1 MQNNS
6 YPKYFISILVIAILL
21 IASACGGSTTE
32 QLQEAASSNQEEE
45 VVETQDESEL
55 QEEEVETGNIETE
68 ENPTDIP
75 ATDTLQPTEPSP
87 TATSEPTQP
96 PPTSTPEPEPI
107 TIVSQGFGQN
117 DRSIG
122 YSFLVENPNVGLAFE
137 DSQYQLAALDES
149 GAIVDT
155 DSGFIALLLPE
166 QKLGIG
172 GTLFVE
178 EGVTVS
184 SIEIQLNA
192 GSPQSTESI
201 PNFTVELPTYIPGDF
216 FSYVN
221 GIIQSPYNRTFSDI
235 KVSAVVYN
243 AEDQII
249 GGGFTYVNFILAN
262 ERTGV
267 SVSVESSSDVARVE
281 LYPVLS
287 GLSLFRENNDI
298 PENTESLSLINE
310 GFGQDERSAG
320 YGFLIENPN
329 IGHTIENSQYRI
341 TFYSADGTVLETDEG
356 YINIIL
362 PEQTLGIGGEIYL
375 DESQVVDSIETQI
388 LAENYIE
395 TSEELPQLTSENV
408 TYSQGSFSS
417 EVTGFITSPYSQD
430 ITNLLVSAILFD
442 ENGNIIG
449 GGYTYLDFAAANS
462 KSAVEVSVTANGV
475 PESVELYALPTSL
488 SDFE

>member
-1 MQNNS
+1 MQKNFHRNH
-6 YPKYFISILVIAILL
+6 FISILILAL
-21 IASACGGSTTE
+21 LFVSACGGTTTE
-32 QLQEAASSNQEEE
+32 QLQEAASSNQEDE
-45 VVETQDESEL
+45 VIEAQDESES
-55 QEEEVETGNIETE
+55 QEGQIEAENSETE
-68 ENPTDIP
+68 KNPTEIS
-75 ATDTLQPTEPSP
+75 ATNTPEPTEPSP
-87 TATSEPTQP
+87 TATSAPTEP

-122 YSFLVENPNVGLAFE
+122 YSFLIKNPNVGLAFE

-172 GTLFVE
+172 GTLFVD

-184 SIEIQLNA
+184 SIQIQLNA
-192 GSPQSTESI
+192 GSPQATESI
-201 PNFTVELPTYIPGDF
+201 PNFTVELPTYVSGDF

-221 GIIQSPYNRTFSDI
+221 GIIQSPYNRDFSNI
-235 KVSAVVYN
+235 RVSTIVYN
-243 AEDQII
+243 AEDEII
-249 GGGFTYVNFILAN
+249 GGGYTYVNFILAN
-262 ERTGV
+262 ESTGV
-267 SVSVESSSDVARVE
+267 SVSVESNGEVARAE

-287 GLSLFRENNDI
+287 GLSLFQENNDL
-298 PENTESLSLINE
+298 PENTEPLSLINE

-362 PEQTLGIGGEIYL
+362 PEQELGIGGEIFL
-375 DESQVVDSIETQI
+375 DESQVIDSIETQI
-388 LAENYIE
+388 IAGNYIE

-417 EVTGFITSPYSQD
+417 QVTGFIASPYSQD

-462 KSAVEVSVTANGV
+462 NSAVEVSVTTNGV